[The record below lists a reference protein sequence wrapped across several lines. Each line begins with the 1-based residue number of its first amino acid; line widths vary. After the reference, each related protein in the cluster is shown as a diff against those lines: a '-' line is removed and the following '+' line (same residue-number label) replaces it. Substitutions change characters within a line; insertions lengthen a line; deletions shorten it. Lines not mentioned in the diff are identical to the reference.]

1 MTLRTRL
8 SALEKSVRPEDD
20 LSHLTNEELNEQLW
34 QLFHVSK
41 AHQGESVTEAEEELF
56 RTDPKRALVESAR
69 WELDHWSD
77 DYPDLTEEYR
87 RLVVAL
93 ESKNPFE
100 NMHIRIQ
107 EELERFKLQNG
118 IGGDERQ

>member
-1 MTLRTRL
+1 MPDGSLTIGQMTI
-8 SALEKSVRPEDD
+8 
-20 LSHLTNEELNEQLW
+20 QL
-34 QLFHVSK
+34 K
-41 AHQGESVTEAEEELF
+41 
-56 RTDPKRALVESAR
+56 
-69 WELDHWSD
+69 
-77 DYPDLTEEYR
+77 EEYR